1 MIEDSILTKKKFAM
15 MVQENVSKHNLSYM
29 DAILKV
35 CTDRELDPAEISKLV
50 SPVIKDKLEAECIEL
65 KILKGNTGQLPV

>member
-15 MVQENVSKHNLSYM
+15 LVEENVAKHNLTYM

-35 CTDRELDPAEISKLV
+35 CDDRELDPADISKLV

-65 KILKGNTGQLPV
+65 RLIEGTTGQLPV

>member
-1 MIEDSILTKKKFAM
+1 MIEDSILTKKKFTAL
-15 MVQENVSKHNLSYM
+15 VEEHVLNLQLTYM

-35 CTDRELDPAEISKLV
+35 CEDRELDPSDIAKLV

-65 KILKGNTGQLPV
+65 RLLEGTTNQLPV